1 MFFFFISFLA
11 GITFQCKQAIFIRI
25 RQLFHN
31 RAAHGWLL
39 CVKFPN
45 QLQKQ
50 PAFWHLP
57 PAKLSHHL
65 PSCLC
70 QRNLCH
76 CERGAVSCKS
86 GKKQNCKFWKNIE
99 YSICTGCRTLIKLTG
114 LHEICLVVVQ
124 CTRLQGSFTLFK
136 HLQKYSGNSWVK
148 RTPVNHHQT
157 NQSSCTFDVIL
168 VAGLCP
174 KYSTPLNKL
183 VYCLAFLDLKI
194 FTDTGMMQKISEID
208 ATFWWLFLH
217 FV

>member
-99 YSICTGCRTLIKLTG
+99 YSICTDCRTLIKLTG